1 MAGSSG
7 GVGMSR
13 RRVAVVY
20 AAAAIAVIG
29 AVSACSPD
37 RPPNE
42 TLSVQFGQ
50 DPFDVADL
58 DDPSNVKR
66 PDVAGNVVV
75 REAKSSCAGLA
86 VGVDD
91 FYLKRVDVEVGEGGD
106 GVATRVT
113 WTLSIPL
120 PPFGGTVYVFTGV
133 SADET
138 ESIQLRY
145 SVANGQRFELY
156 VLNSEDR
163 RIDLP
168 GEPLRMDTGVVSAVV
183 PSADIMV
190 LGAGFHWSAEMGRDS
205 GAVQHCPA

>member
-113 WTLSIPL
+113 WTLSSPL

-168 GEPLRMDTGVVSAVV
+168 GEPLRMDTGVVSVVV
-183 PSADIMV
+183 PSPDIMV
-190 LGAGFHWSAEMGRDS
+190 LGAGFHWSAEMSHNS

>member
-1 MAGSSG
+1 
-7 GVGMSR
+7 VE
-13 RRVAVVY
+13 Y
-20 AAAAIAVIG
+20 AALALAVIG

-42 TLSVQFGQ
+42 TYSVQFGQ

-75 REAKSSCAGLA
+75 RGAKSSCSGLT

-91 FYLKRVDVEVGEGGD
+91 FYLKRADVEVGEGGD

-113 WTLSIPL
+113 WTLSRPIPPL
-120 PPFGGTVYVFTGV
+120 GGMVFVFTGV

-156 VLNSEDR
+156 GLNSEGR
-163 RIDLP
+163 RIDLT
-168 GEPLRMDTGVVSAVV
+168 GEPLRTDTGVVRAVV

-190 LGAGFHWSAEMGRDS
+190 LGAGFHWSAEMGQDS

>member
-1 MAGSSG
+1 M
-7 GVGMSR
+7 
-13 RRVAVVY
+13 VY

-42 TLSVQFGQ
+42 TFSVQ
-50 DPFDVADL
+50 DPFDVDDL

-66 PDVAGNVVV
+66 PDVEGNVVV
-75 REAKSSCAGLA
+75 RGAKSSCAGLA

-113 WTLSIPL
+113 WTLSSPI
-120 PPFGGTVYVFTGV
+120 PPFGGTVFVFTGV

-163 RIDLP
+163 RIDLT
-168 GEPLRMDTGVVSAVV
+168 GEPLRTDTGVVSVVV
-183 PSADIMV
+183 PSPDIMV
-190 LGAGFHWSAEMGRDS
+190 LGAGFHWSAEMSHNS

>member
-42 TLSVQFGQ
+42 TFSVQFGQ
-50 DPFDVADL
+50 DPFDVDDL

-66 PDVAGNVVV
+66 PDVEGNVVV
-75 REAKSSCAGLA
+75 RGAKSSCAGLA
-86 VGVDD
+86 VGVED
-91 FYLKRVDVEVGEGGD
+91 FYVKRVDVEVGEGGD

-113 WTLSIPL
+113 WTLSSPL

>member
-1 MAGSSG
+1 MVGSSG

-66 PDVAGNVVV
+66 PAVAGNVVV
-75 REAKSSCAGLA
+75 RGAKSSCAGPT

-91 FYLKRVDVEVGEGGD
+91 FHLKRVDVEVGEGED

-113 WTLSIPL
+113 WTLSSPI
-120 PPFGGTVYVFTGV
+120 PPFGGTVFVFTGV

-145 SVANGQRFELY
+145 LVANGQRIELY

-163 RIDLP
+163 RIDLT
-168 GEPLRMDTGVVSAVV
+168 GEPLRTDTGVISAVV
-183 PSADIMV
+183 PSADIMM